1 MAAEPP
7 KYAAAACAL
16 LEEPVSGFRYL
27 TWEVTMRAS
36 AAMIRPTA
44 PDCIDLRASA
54 ILGWYRFW
62 NMIAAVTPFAAAFS
76 ATLRRSAA

>member
-1 MAAEPP
+1 
-7 KYAAAACAL
+7 
-16 LEEPVSGFRYL
+16 
-27 TWEVTMRAS
+27 MRAS

-44 PDCIDLRASA
+44 PDCTDLRASA

-76 ATLRRSAA
+76 ATLRRSEA